1 MHSVCCKIAPSLPVR
16 KECSFSEIM
25 LTVLLRKSTL
35 IGSQDSSSHSTKSVI
50 KIIHDIRNNSLA
62 HMMVGEIIK
71 TSTRQ
76 DVLFNTT
83 CKMIESCRQ
92 GKQLLS
98 FRPLTVPDI
107 FSFFLNLYPDRPV
120 CSEPIQMT
128 ISAFKRLYATNVIDV
143 FKT

>member
-98 FRPLTVPDI
+98 FRPPTVPDI
-107 FSFFLNLYPDRPV
+107 FSFFFKSLSRP
-120 CSEPIQMT
+120 PGL
-128 ISAFKRLYATNVIDV
+128 F
-143 FKT
+143 